1 MLRSLKMTK
10 DVKRSE
16 EKGGNGNPK
25 VYDDLRET
33 NTGVNVKLF
42 YNPKD
47 VPQFDYETSLGDPGR
62 YPYTRGIY
70 PTMYRGK
77 LWTMRQYAGF
87 ATSENTNTRF
97 KFLLDQGQTGLS
109 LALDLP
115 TQLGLDSDD
124 PLAKDDVGKL
134 GVAIDTLRDMEEMF
148 DGIPLDKIST
158 SFTINA
164 TASIILA
171 MYVATA
177 EKQGIDP
184 SRLRGTI
191 QNDIIKEYI
200 ARGTYIFPPKP
211 SIRLIGDTIEYCT
224 KHIPS
229 FNSVSVSGTH
239 ICECGATPAQGVAY
253 PFLTGIAYLQEVLER
268 GYDIDDIAPLLSFH
282 LIAGGVQ
289 FNFFQEIAKLRAARR
304 LWAKILK
311 ERFHSESDKA
321 LRLKFS
327 TGGMGGGM
335 AEQQPLN
342 NIARIAFYAL
352 AAALAGSQSMN
363 LPCFDEAY
371 AIPTDEAIRTS
382 LRIQQIIA
390 YEIGIPDVV
399 DPLAGSYYVESLTDF
414 FEKEI
419 AAEMERVESLGGILR
434 CVEDGTI
441 QKQLSDQA
449 YQVEKKFESG
459 ELIKVGVNRFQ
470 IDEEEREL
478 EVFEVDPETRT
489 RQIGRLNRI
498 KDERDNKKVKGA
510 LDALKKAA
518 IERKNLMP
526 SILDA
531 VRAYA
536 TVGEIVGHL
545 KEIYGEATQISVF

>member
-1 MLRSLKMTK
+1 MTK
-10 DVKRSE
+10 EVKRSE
-16 EKGGNGNPK
+16 EKGGNPE

-42 YNPKD
+42 YKPED
-47 VPQFDYETSLGDPGR
+47 VPRFDYETSLGDPGQ

-87 ATSENTNTRF
+87 ATSENTNNRF

-124 PLAKDDVGKL
+124 QLAKDDVGKL
-134 GVAIDTLRDMEEMF
+134 GVAIDTLRDMEEIF
-148 DGIPLDKIST
+148 DGIPLNKIST
-158 SFTINA
+158 SFTINS

-177 EKQGIDP
+177 EKQGVDP

-200 ARGTYIFPPKP
+200 ARGTYIFPPGP
-211 SIRLIGDTIEYCT
+211 SIRLIGDTIEYCI
-224 KHIPS
+224 KHIPR

-253 PFLTGIAYLQEVLER
+253 PFLTGIAYLQEVLDR

-282 LIAGGVQ
+282 LIAGGAQ

-311 ERFHSESDKA
+311 ERFHSKSDKA
-321 LRLKFS
+321 MRLKFS

-335 AEQQPLN
+335 TEQQPLN

-352 AAALAGSQSMN
+352 AASLAGSQSMN

-390 YEIGIPDVV
+390 HEIGIPDVV
-399 DPLAGSYYVESLTDF
+399 DPLGGSYYVESLTDF

-419 AAEMERVESLGGILR
+419 SAEMERMDSLGGILR
-434 CVEDGTI
+434 CIEDGSI
-441 QKQLSDQA
+441 QKQLADQA
-449 YQVEKKFESG
+449 YQVQKKFESG

-478 EVFEVDPETRT
+478 EMFEVDPETRA

-498 KDERDNKKVKGA
+498 KDERDNKNAEGV
-510 LDALKKAA
+510 LEALKKAA
-518 IERKNLMP
+518 VERNNLMP
-526 SILDA
+526 YILDA

-545 KEIYGEATQISVF
+545 KEIYGEATQISVFGGDG

>member
-1 MLRSLKMTK
+1 MAKEG
-10 DVKRSE
+10 KRGDK
-16 EKGGNGNPK
+16 KGGTPEIEG
-25 VYDDLRET
+25 DLKET
-33 NTGVNVKLF
+33 NTGVSVKLF
-42 YNPKD
+42 YDPRD
-47 VPQFDYETSLGDPGR
+47 VPRLDYGTSLGDPGQ

-87 ATSENTNTRF
+87 STSENTNSRF

-134 GVAIDTLRDMEEMF
+134 GVAIDTLRDVEEIF
-148 DGIPLDKIST
+148 EGIPLDKIST
-158 SFTINA
+158 SFTINS

-177 EKQGIDP
+177 EKQGVDP
-184 SRLRGTI
+184 RRLRGTI

-200 ARGTYIFPPKP
+200 ARGTYIFPPEP
-211 SIRLIGDTIEYCT
+211 SIRLIGDTIEYCI

-239 ICECGATPAQGVAY
+239 ICECGATPSQGVAY
-253 PFLTGIAYLQEVLER
+253 PFLTGIAYLQEVLDR
-268 GYDIDDIAPLLSFH
+268 GRDIDDIAPLLSFH

-311 ERFHSESDKA
+311 ERFHSKSDKA
-321 LRLKFS
+321 MRLKFS

-335 AEQQPLN
+335 TEQQPLN
-342 NIARIAFYAL
+342 NIARISFYAL

-390 YEIGIPDVV
+390 HEIGIPDVV
-399 DPLAGSYYVESLTDF
+399 DPLGGSYYVESLTDL
-414 FEKEI
+414 FENEI
-419 AAEMERVESLGGILR
+419 VAEMDRIESLGGILR

-441 QKQLSDQA
+441 QKQLADQA
-449 YQVEKKFESG
+449 YQVQRKLDSG

-478 EVFEVDPETRT
+478 EVFEVDPETRS

-498 KDERDNKKVKGA
+498 KDERDNKRVEES

-518 IERKNLMP
+518 LERENLMP
-526 SILDA
+526 FILDA

-545 KEIYGEATQISVF
+545 REIYGEATQISVF

>member
-1 MLRSLKMTK
+1 MAEEFKKKSDKK
-10 DVKRSE
+10 GKGSE
-16 EKGGNGNPK
+16 EVTGLK
-25 VYDDLRET
+25 ET
-33 NTGVNVKLF
+33 NTGIKVKLF
-42 YNPKD
+42 YD
-47 VPQFDYETSLGDPGR
+47 STDIPQFTYETSLGNPGQ

-70 PTMYRGK
+70 PSMYRGR

-87 ATSENTNTRF
+87 STSENTNSRF
-97 KFLLDQGQTGLS
+97 KFLLNQGQTGLS

-115 TQLGLDSDD
+115 TQLGLDSND

-134 GVAIDTLRDMEEMF
+134 GVAIDTLKDMEEIF
-148 DGIPLDKIST
+148 EGIPLDQIST

-164 TASIILA
+164 TASILLA
-171 MYVATA
+171 MYVVTA
-177 EKQGIDP
+177 EKQGVSSDK
-184 SRLRGTI
+184 LRGTI

-200 ARGTYIFPPKP
+200 ARGTYIFPPEP
-211 SIRLIGDTIEYCT
+211 SIRLIGDTIEYCI
-224 KHIPS
+224 KHVPK

-253 PFLTGIAYLQEVLER
+253 PFLTGIAYIQEVLNR
-268 GYDIDDIAPLLSFH
+268 GYPIDDIAPLLSFH

-289 FNFFQEIAKLRAARR
+289 FNFFQDIAKLRAARR

-311 ERFHSESDKA
+311 ERFNSKSEKSMQ
-321 LRLKFS
+321 LKFS

-335 AEQQPLN
+335 TEQQPLN

-390 YEIGIPDVV
+390 YEMGIPDVV
-399 DPLAGSYYVESLTDF
+399 DPLGGSYYIESLTDF

-419 AAEMERVESLGGILR
+419 IAEMERIDAMGGILR
-434 CVEDGTI
+434 CVEDGAI
-441 QKQLSDQA
+441 QKQLAEQA
-449 YQVEKKFESG
+449 YQVQKKFESG
-459 ELIKVGVNRFQ
+459 EMIKVGVNRFR
-470 IDEEEREL
+470 IDEEDREL
-478 EVFEVDPETRT
+478 EVFEVDPKTLS
-489 RQIGRLNRI
+489 RQLDRLKQI
-498 KDERDNKKVKGA
+498 KAERDNVRVESA
-510 LDALKKAA
+510 LNALKNAA
-518 IERKNLMP
+518 IEKTNLMP
-526 SILDA
+526 YMIDA

-536 TVGEIVGHL
+536 TVGEIVNTL
-545 KEIYGEATQISVF
+545 KDIYGEAQHLSVF

>member
-1 MLRSLKMTK
+1 MTK
-10 DVKRSE
+10 EVKRSE
-16 EKGGNGNPK
+16 EKGGNRNPEA
-25 VYDDLRET
+25 YDDLRET

-42 YNPKD
+42 YKPED
-47 VPQFDYETSLGDPGR
+47 VPRFDYETSLGDPGR

-124 PLAKDDVGKL
+124 PLARDDVGKL

-158 SFTINA
+158 SFTINS

-177 EKQGIDP
+177 EKQGVDP

-211 SIRLIGDTIEYCT
+211 SIRLIGDTIEYCV

-304 LWAKILK
+304 LWAKVLK

-335 AEQQPLN
+335 TEQQPLN

-352 AAALAGSQSMN
+352 AASLAGSQSMN

-399 DPLAGSYYVESLTDF
+399 DPLGGSYYVESLTDF

-419 AAEMERVESLGGILR
+419 SAEMERIDSLGGILR

-441 QKQLSDQA
+441 QKQLADQA
-449 YQVEKKFESG
+449 YQVQKKLDSG

-478 EVFEVDPETRT
+478 EIFEVDPETRT
-489 RQIGRLNRI
+489 RQIDRLKRI
-498 KDERDNKKVKGA
+498 KDERDNKRVEGA

-518 IERKNLMP
+518 LERENLMP

>member
-1 MLRSLKMTK
+1 MAEEFKKKSDKK
-10 DVKRSE
+10 GKGSE
-16 EKGGNGNPK
+16 EVTGLK
-25 VYDDLRET
+25 ET
-33 NTGVNVKLF
+33 NTGIKVKLF
-42 YNPKD
+42 YD
-47 VPQFDYETSLGDPGR
+47 STDIPQFTYETSLGNPGQ

-70 PTMYRGK
+70 PSMYRGR

-87 ATSENTNTRF
+87 STSENTNSRF
-97 KFLLDQGQTGLS
+97 KFLLNQGQTGLS

-115 TQLGLDSDD
+115 TQLGLDSND

-134 GVAIDTLRDMEEMF
+134 GVAIDTLKDMEEIF
-148 DGIPLDKIST
+148 EGIPLDQIST

-164 TASIILA
+164 TASILLA
-171 MYVATA
+171 MYVVTA
-177 EKQGIDP
+177 EKQGV
-184 SRLRGTI
+184 SSEKLRGTI

-200 ARGTYIFPPKP
+200 ARGTYIFPPEP
-211 SIRLIGDTIEYCT
+211 SIRLIGDTIEYCI
-224 KHIPS
+224 KHVPK

-253 PFLTGIAYLQEVLER
+253 PFLTGIAYIQEVLNR
-268 GYDIDDIAPLLSFH
+268 GYPIDDIAPLLSFH

-289 FNFFQEIAKLRAARR
+289 FNFFQDIAKLRAARR

-311 ERFHSESDKA
+311 ERFNSKSERSMQ
-321 LRLKFS
+321 LKFS

-335 AEQQPLN
+335 TEQQPLN

-390 YEIGIPDVV
+390 YEMGIPDVV
-399 DPLAGSYYVESLTDF
+399 DPLGGSYYIESLTDF

-419 AAEMERVESLGGILR
+419 IAEMERIDAMGGILR
-434 CVEDGTI
+434 CVEDGAI
-441 QKQLSDQA
+441 QKQLAEQA
-449 YQVEKKFESG
+449 YQVQKKFESG
-459 ELIKVGVNRFQ
+459 EMIKVGVNRFR
-470 IDEEEREL
+470 IDEEDREL
-478 EVFEVDPETRT
+478 EVFEVDPKTLS
-489 RQIGRLNRI
+489 RQLDRLKQI
-498 KDERDNKKVKGA
+498 KAERDNVRVESA
-510 LDALKKAA
+510 LNALKNAA
-518 IERKNLMP
+518 IEKTNLM
-526 SILDA
+526 SHLIDA

-536 TVGEIVGHL
+536 TVGEIVNTL
-545 KEIYGEATQISVF
+545 KDIYGEAQHLSVF

>member
-1 MLRSLKMTK
+1 MAEEFKKKSDKK
-10 DVKRSE
+10 GKGSE
-16 EKGGNGNPK
+16 EVTGLK
-25 VYDDLRET
+25 ET
-33 NTGVNVKLF
+33 NTGIKVKLF
-42 YNPKD
+42 YD
-47 VPQFDYETSLGDPGR
+47 STDIPQFTYETSLGNPGQ

-70 PTMYRGK
+70 PSMYRGR

-87 ATSENTNTRF
+87 STSENTNSRF
-97 KFLLDQGQTGLS
+97 KFLLNQGQTGLS

-115 TQLGLDSDD
+115 TQLGLDSND

-134 GVAIDTLRDMEEMF
+134 GVAIDTLKDMEEIF
-148 DGIPLDKIST
+148 EGIPLDQIST

-164 TASIILA
+164 TASILLA
-171 MYVATA
+171 MYVVTA
-177 EKQGIDP
+177 EKQGVSSDK
-184 SRLRGTI
+184 LRGTI

-200 ARGTYIFPPKP
+200 ARGTYIFPPEP
-211 SIRLIGDTIEYCT
+211 SIRLIGDTIEYCI
-224 KHIPS
+224 KHVPK

-253 PFLTGIAYLQEVLER
+253 PFLTGIAYIQEVLNR
-268 GYDIDDIAPLLSFH
+268 GYPIDDIAPLLSFH

-289 FNFFQEIAKLRAARR
+289 FNFFQDIAKLRAARR

-311 ERFHSESDKA
+311 ERFNSKSEKSMQ
-321 LRLKFS
+321 LKFS

-335 AEQQPLN
+335 TEQQPLN

-390 YEIGIPDVV
+390 YEMGIPDVV
-399 DPLAGSYYVESLTDF
+399 DPLGGSYYIESLTDF

-419 AAEMERVESLGGILR
+419 IAEMERIDAMGGILR
-434 CVEDGTI
+434 CVEDGAI
-441 QKQLSDQA
+441 QKQLAEQA
-449 YQVEKKFESG
+449 YQVQKKFESG
-459 ELIKVGVNRFQ
+459 EMIKVGVNRFR
-470 IDEEEREL
+470 IDEEDREL
-478 EVFEVDPETRT
+478 EVFEVDPKTLS
-489 RQIGRLNRI
+489 RQLDRLKQI
-498 KDERDNKKVKGA
+498 KAERDNVRVESA
-510 LDALKKAA
+510 LNALKNAA
-518 IERKNLMP
+518 IEKTNLM
-526 SILDA
+526 SHLIDA

-536 TVGEIVGHL
+536 TVGEIVSTL
-545 KEIYGEATQISVF
+545 KDIYGEAQHLSVF

>member
-1 MLRSLKMTK
+1 MAEEG
-10 DVKRSE
+10 KRSDKKDGSPE
-16 EKGGNGNPK
+16 TEG
-25 VYDDLRET
+25 DLKET
-33 NTGVNVKLF
+33 NTGVTVKLF
-42 YNPKD
+42 YDPKD
-47 VPQFDYETSLGDPGR
+47 VPRLDYGTSLGDPGQ

-70 PTMYRGK
+70 STMYRGK

-87 ATSENTNTRF
+87 STSENTNSRF

-148 DGIPLDKIST
+148 EGIPLDKIST
-158 SFTINA
+158 SFTINS
-164 TASIILA
+164 TASIVLA

-177 EKQGIDP
+177 EKQGVDP
-184 SRLRGTI
+184 STLRGTI

-200 ARGTYIFPPKP
+200 ARVTYIFPPEP
-211 SIRLIGDTIEYCT
+211 SIRLIGDTIEYCM

-239 ICECGATPAQGVAY
+239 ICECGATPTQGVAY
-253 PFLTGIAYLQEVLER
+253 PFLTGIAYLQEVLDR
-268 GYDIDDIAPLLSFH
+268 GCDIDDIAPLLSFH

-311 ERFHSESDKA
+311 ERFHSKSEKA
-321 LRLKFS
+321 MRLKFS

-335 AEQQPLN
+335 TEQQPLN

-352 AAALAGSQSMN
+352 AASLAGSQSMN

-390 YEIGIPDVV
+390 HEIGIPDVV
-399 DPLAGSYYVESLTDF
+399 DPLGGSYYVESLTDF

-419 AAEMERVESLGGILR
+419 SAEMERIDSLGGILH
-434 CVEDGTI
+434 CVEDGAI
-441 QKQLSDQA
+441 QKLLADQA
-449 YQVEKKFESG
+449 YQVQRKFESG
-459 ELIKVGVNRFQ
+459 ELTKVGVNRFQ

-498 KDERDNKKVKGA
+498 KDERDNQKVKSA
-510 LDALKKAA
+510 LEALKKAA
-518 IERKNLMP
+518 VERENLMP
-526 SILDA
+526 HILDA

-536 TVGEIVGHL
+536 TVGEIVGQL
-545 KEIYGEATQISVF
+545 KGIYGEAAQVSVF

>member
-1 MLRSLKMTK
+1 MAEG
-10 DVKRSE
+10 VKRSDK
-16 EKGGNGNPK
+16 KGGSPETGG
-25 VYDDLRET
+25 DLKET
-33 NTGVNVKLF
+33 NTGVRVKLF
-42 YNPKD
+42 YDPKD
-47 VPQFDYETSLGDPGR
+47 VPRLDYGTSLGDPGQ

-87 ATSENTNTRF
+87 STSENTNSRF

-124 PLAKDDVGKL
+124 PVAKDDVGKL
-134 GVAIDTLRDMEEMF
+134 GVTIDTLRDVEEMF
-148 DGIPLDKIST
+148 EGIPLDKIST
-158 SFTINA
+158 SFTINS

-177 EKQGIDP
+177 EKQGVD
-184 SRLRGTI
+184 SSTLRGTI

-200 ARGTYIFPPKP
+200 ARGTYIFPPEP
-211 SIRLIGDTIEYCT
+211 SIRLIGDTIEHCM
-224 KHIPS
+224 KHIPR

-253 PFLTGIAYLQEVLER
+253 PFLTGIAYLQEVLDR

-289 FNFFQEIAKLRAARR
+289 FNFFQEIAKLRAM
-304 LWAKILK
+304 
-311 ERFHSESDKA
+311 
-321 LRLKFS
+321 RLKVS

-335 AEQQPLN
+335 TEHQPLN

-352 AAALAGSQSMN
+352 AASLAGSQSMN

-390 YEIGIPDVV
+390 HEIGIPDVV
-399 DPLAGSYYVESLTDF
+399 DPLGGSYYVESLTDF

-419 AAEMERVESLGGILR
+419 SAEMERIDSLGGILR
-434 CVEDGTI
+434 CVEDGAI
-441 QKQLSDQA
+441 QKQLADQA
-449 YQVEKKFESG
+449 YQVQKKFESG
-459 ELIKVGVNRFQ
+459 ELTKVGVNRFQ

-498 KDERDNKKVKGA
+498 KDERDKQKVKSA
-510 LDALKKAA
+510 LEALKKAA
-518 IERKNLMP
+518 VGRETLMP
-526 SILDA
+526 HILDA

-536 TVGEIVGHL
+536 TVGEIVGQL
-545 KEIYGEATQISVF
+545 KEIYGEAAQVSVF